1 MTIYLSI
8 YACCSSIVHVDD
20 SCRAAAPAAA
30 IRSLPLEVPE
40 LEALEVRVV
49 LLGVTV
55 C

>member
-1 MTIYLSI
+1 M
-8 YACCSSIVHVDD
+8 HVDD

-40 LEALEVRVV
+40 LEVLEVREVRVV